1 MRITDLVITPIALGD
16 PPLLNAAGLHAP
28 YALRTIVEL
37 TADNGV
43 TGIAEV
49 PGSVGVNACLERAR
63 EAVIGAD
70 PFNWNALRA
79 AIARRFP
86 DETSADRGDKP
97 WDSRQVV
104 QVYSALDVACLDLI
118 GKSVN
123 QPVANLLG
131 GVVRDRVPFAAYLFY
146 KHKGAGGELA
156 FGTDPHATGWAAAR
170 QEAALDPDGIV
181 TQARAMIAE
190 FGFKSIK
197 LKGGVFEPSAEVA
210 AMRALREAF
219 GPDVPLRLDP
229 NALWKVET
237 AIAAGRELETIL
249 EYYEDPVRGQEA
261 MAAVR
266 SAVKLPLATN
276 MCTTSFAE
284 IPGSVRHGSED
295 IILGDHHYWGGLRA
309 SVDLAAVCRTFGRG
323 LSMHSNSHAGIS
335 LAAMTHLAAAVPN
348 LSYAL
353 DTHYPWQNE
362 EVVKGGRLRFEDGS
376 LPLPKGP
383 GLGVEIDRAALARLH
398 ENFKRCGLTERNDEI
413 EMQKVSPGW
422 KFMATRW

>member
-1 MRITDLVITPIALGD
+1 MRITDMHITPIALGD

-28 YALRTIVEL
+28 YALRTIVEIV
-37 TADNGV
+37 ADNGV

-49 PGSVGVNACLERAR
+49 PGSVAVNACLERAR
-63 EAVIGAD
+63 SVVIGAD
-70 PFNWNALRA
+70 PFNWNALRQ

-86 DETSADRGDKP
+86 DETPADRGDKP
-97 WDSRQVV
+97 WDKRQVV
-104 QVYSALDVACLDLI
+104 QVYSALDVATLDLI
-118 GKSVN
+118 GKTIN

-131 GVVRDRVPFAAYLFY
+131 GIVRDRVPFAAYLFY

-156 FGTDPHATGWAAAR
+156 FGTDPSATGWDAGR
-170 QEAALDPDGIV
+170 QEAALDPAGIV
-181 TQARAMIAE
+181 AQAQAMIRE

-197 LKGGVFEPSAEVA
+197 LKGGVFAPAEEVA

-229 NALWKVET
+229 NALWKVDT
-237 AIAAGRELETIL
+237 AIAAGRELEPLL

-266 SAVKLPLATN
+266 KAVKLPLATN
-276 MCTTSFAE
+276 MCTTSFAD

-295 IILGDHHYWGGLRA
+295 IILGDHHYWGGLR
-309 SVDLAAVCRTFGRG
+309 SSLDLAAVCRTFGRG

-348 LSYAL
+348 LSYAV
-353 DTHYPWQNE
+353 DTHYPWQYE
-362 EVVKGGRLRFEDGS
+362 EVIKGGRMKFEDGS
-376 LPLPKGP
+376 LRLPSAP
-383 GLGVEIDRAALARLH
+383 GLGVEIDRAALFRLH